1 MADPTPSGT
10 PAPPIALTS
19 GAPVAD
25 IALDDWCAMR
35 SSKLGRRVEALSAF
49 WKESQRT
56 GLGRATPDQFE
67 AAFAAFLARPA

>member
-1 MADPTPSGT
+1 
-10 PAPPIALTS
+10 
-19 GAPVAD
+19 
-25 IALDDWCAMR
+25 MR